1 MIVIKHNIQIS
12 VRSIQNFG
20 SEPEMILTKTT
31 GSYCLKNGFHTISYY
46 ELDEYGNTTDNF
58 ISLSEKEMQI
68 RKSGSFSGQFV
79 FALDNRR
86 RIHIMHYTG
95 TIWRPPYEAYSALV
109 QVTAGC
115 THHKC
120 KFCTLYEDVPFKFRM
135 SPLSEVEED
144 LKEISRYHRNAKRV
158 FFTGANPFVLSF
170 DKLKTLA
177 ELVKKYYPKVQSI
190 GCFARITDITPKTT
204 EQLRELRQLGYNSIT
219 IGAEA
224 GDEESLSFMNKGFG
238 IKEIIAESKRMD
250 EVGMDYN
257 FFYLA
262 GIYGSGRGEIGAK
275 NTAKVF
281 NQVHPKIIVSSMLT
295 IYPTSELY
303 QEIQNGNWT
312 EETEIE
318 KLYELKTLIENLN
331 IETYFATMGASNC
344 INVEGYLPKDKA
356 KMTKW
361 LNEVID
367 SVDEKEL
374 RRYRENL
381 RHL

>member
-1 MIVIKHNIQIS
+1 
-12 VRSIQNFG
+12 
-20 SEPEMILTKTT
+20 
-31 GSYCLKNGFHTISYY
+31 
-46 ELDEYGNTTDNF
+46 
-58 ISLSEKEMQI
+58 
-68 RKSGSFSGQFV
+68 
-79 FALDNRR
+79 
-86 RIHIMHYTG
+86 MHYTG

-135 SPLSEVEED
+135 SPLSEVEAD
-144 LKEISRYHRNAKRV
+144 LKEISRHQRNADRV

-177 ELVKKYYPKVQSI
+177 ELVKKYYPKVKSI

-204 EQLRELRQLGYNSIT
+204 EQLRELREMGYNSLT

-224 GDEESLSFMNKGFG
+224 GDDASLEFMNKGFG
-238 IKEIIAESKRMD
+238 TKEIITESKRLD

-257 FFYLA
+257 YFYLA
-262 GIYGSGRGEIGAK
+262 GIYGANRGKIGAK
-275 NTAKVF
+275 NTAEVF
-281 NQVHPKIIVSSMLT
+281 NQVNPKIIVSSMLT

-303 QEIQNGNWT
+303 QEIQEGNWK

-318 KLYELKTLIENLN
+318 KLYELRTLIQQLD
-331 IETYFATMGASNC
+331 IPTYFATMGASNC
-344 INVEGYLPKDKA
+344 INVEGRLPKDRE
-356 KMTKW
+356 KMVAW
-361 LNEVID
+361 LDKVIG

-374 RRYRENL
+374 RRYRE
-381 RHL
+381 HLPHL

>member
-1 MIVIKHNIQIS
+1 
-12 VRSIQNFG
+12 
-20 SEPEMILTKTT
+20 
-31 GSYCLKNGFHTISYY
+31 
-46 ELDEYGNTTDNF
+46 
-58 ISLSEKEMQI
+58 
-68 RKSGSFSGQFV
+68 
-79 FALDNRR
+79 
-86 RIHIMHYTG
+86 MHYTG

-144 LKEISRYHRNAKRV
+144 LKEISRYYRNAKRV

-170 DKLKTLA
+170 DKLKILA
-177 ELVKKYYPKVQSI
+177 GLVKKYYPKSESI
-190 GCFARITDITPKTT
+190 GCFARITDIKPKTI
-204 EQLRELRQLGYNSIT
+204 EQLKELRRLGYNSIT
-219 IGAEA
+219 IGVEA
-224 GDEESLSFMNKGFG
+224 GDDEALSFMHKGFG
-238 IKEIIAESKRMD
+238 IKEIIEECKRLD
-250 EVGMDYN
+250 EAHMDYN

-262 GIYGSGRGEIGAK
+262 GIYGSGRGEVGAK

-295 IYPTSELY
+295 IYPASELY
-303 QEIQNGNWT
+303 QEIQDGNWA
-312 EETEIE
+312 EETELE
-318 KLYELKTLIENLN
+318 KLHEMKTLIGNLN
-331 IETYFATMGASNC
+331 IDTYFATMGVSNC
-344 INVEGYLPKDKA
+344 VNVEGNLPKDKA
-356 KMTKW
+356 KMMKW
-361 LNEVID
+361 LDEVIG